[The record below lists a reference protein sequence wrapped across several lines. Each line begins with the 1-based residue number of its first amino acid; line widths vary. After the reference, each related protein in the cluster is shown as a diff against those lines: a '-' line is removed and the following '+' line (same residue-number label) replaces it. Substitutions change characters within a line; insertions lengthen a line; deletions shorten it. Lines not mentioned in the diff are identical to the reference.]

1 MPQLVNASASI
12 VIDRLR
18 ASKPESVSQVL
29 EYRGET
35 TLVVP
40 HKLLLATA
48 RQCKEDPELNF
59 NQLSDATCV
68 DRFPNEPRFELNYQ
82 LLSIPRLARI
92 RLRTSVS
99 GQQPV
104 VDSLEPVW
112 PGANWM
118 EREIFDLF
126 GIRFEGHTDLR
137 RILLPDEFEGAPL
150 RRDFPTEGKR

>member
-18 ASKPESVSQVL
+18 ASKPESVSQVI

-68 DRFPNEPRFELNYQ
+68 DRFPNETRCELN
-82 LLSIPRLARI
+82 
-92 RLRTSVS
+92 
-99 GQQPV
+99 
-104 VDSLEPVW
+104 
-112 PGANWM
+112 
-118 EREIFDLF
+118 
-126 GIRFEGHTDLR
+126 
-137 RILLPDEFEGAPL
+137 
-150 RRDFPTEGKR
+150 